1 MNRSVI
7 FFNSQ
12 GRGVFFFFFF
22 LLACSE
28 VSFPQT
34 SRKGSVITLKKEK
47 ENTVGLNK
55 DLKSNSI
62 QWDFIDLELLM

>member
-12 GRGVFFFFFF
+12 GRGVFFFFL
-22 LLACSE
+22 LLACNE

-62 QWDFIDLELLM
+62 Q

>member
-1 MNRSVI
+1 M
-7 FFNSQ
+7 
-12 GRGVFFFFFF
+12 
-22 LLACSE
+22 
-28 VSFPQT
+28 SFPQI